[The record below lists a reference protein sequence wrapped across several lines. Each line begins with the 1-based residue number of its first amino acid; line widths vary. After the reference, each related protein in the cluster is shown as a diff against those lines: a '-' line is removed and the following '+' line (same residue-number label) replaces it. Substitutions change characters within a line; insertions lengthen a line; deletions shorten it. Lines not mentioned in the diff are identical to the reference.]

1 MAIPLALEC
10 DEWSSDENREKHNEH
25 RRKMFQYHAAGRFLR
40 PAATDFASTS
50 RIPTTASCPPS
61 TLRTFLS
68 TISDSNDR
76 RAFATCRPRPS
87 TTADVRSTSGI
98 SRKEAREGSLVVL
111 VDFLFMT
118 CSAPSAD
125 ESEYSA
131 IQAFRIDDAKDP
143 ICPRN
148 GDFNPPHKS
157 SEKEPQS
164 ASMLTL
170 RSVRAKRS
178 TR

>member
-1 MAIPLALEC
+1 
-10 DEWSSDENREKHNEH
+10 
-25 RRKMFQYHAAGRFLR
+25 MFQIHAARCFLR

-50 RIPTTASCPPS
+50 RIPTTASCPPR

-68 TISDSNDR
+68 TMSDSNER

-98 SRKEAREGSLVVL
+98 SRKEAREGSRVVF

-118 CSAPSAD
+118 SRASSAD

-131 IQAFRIDDAKDP
+131 ADAKVGP
-143 ICPRN
+143 SSGLGLALRASALLPFCPSPLPMFLR
-148 GDFNPPHKS
+148 FRT
-157 SEKEPQS
+157 
-164 ASMLTL
+164 AALTWL
-170 RSVRAKRS
+170 VKQERAFS
-178 TR
+178 DQLA